1 MAAAKAKAKPTY
13 IARNRDGVYAAVA
26 PKEPVKAVTRTPRPL
41 QGKVDYDELITA
53 AMKKFTKTRAR
64 LAE

>member
-13 IARNRDGVYAAVA
+13 IARNRDGEFVVVVPDRSGKAVA
-26 PKEPVKAVTRTPRPL
+26 CPPRPL
-41 QGKVDYDELITA
+41 QGKVDYDALITA
-53 AMKKFTKTRAR
+53 AMKKFTRTRAR